1 MYGKEAWL
9 LFYLKKIDLLND
21 FVFVEVCTDYVYI
34 YMYEN
39 HLSIVAVVGVGCS
52 TDEIVTH
59 VLLQRPYVLYVRKT
73 WKQKKC

>member
-59 VLLQRPYVLYVRKT
+59 VLLQRPYVLYVRNT